1 VTDVF
6 FLPVGRIPART
17 IRAVPN
23 TTTSRRAYLDALA
36 DLDRTTAELDA
47 VGIFSEPL
55 QASPAPMLTSGKR
68 AAVDAYRAAWERY
81 LAARREFY
89 GA

>member
-1 VTDVF
+1 VTGAV
-6 FLPVGRIPART
+6 FLPVDPVPALT
-17 IRAVPN
+17 MRAVPN

-47 VGIFSEPL
+47 AGIFSEPL
-55 QASPAPMLTSGKR
+55 QASPAPMLTGGKR

-81 LAARREFY
+81 LVARREFY
-89 GA
+89 GT